1 MGVPRLL
8 PQWLRWAAGLL
19 GSGGSGWW
27 GFGGGACVLTVMGRG
42 GDGGGTGRGD
52 APGVLAPEH
61 RGDVRMVMWDGTEL
75 KNTDLTAVRNE
86 WLFRPPQPLRGW
98 LESTVAKERDFPMIY
113 LIFNITAIVLPSAFC
128 QYRFADQLP
137 WWTGL
142 LHVVMIVRAAPSPS
156 AVLNVSDLDAA
167 Y

>member
-1 MGVPRLL
+1 
-8 PQWLRWAAGLL
+8 
-19 GSGGSGWW
+19 
-27 GFGGGACVLTVMGRG
+27 MGRG
-42 GDGGGTGRGD
+42 GDGGGPGGGSGDVAGTGRGD
-52 APGVLAPEH
+52 ALGVLAPEQ

-86 WLFRPPQPLRGW
+86 WLFKPPQPLRGW

-142 LHVVMIVRAAPSPS
+142 LHVVMIVRAALPSS
-156 AVLNVSDLDAA
+156 TALDASA
-167 Y
+167 LDTA